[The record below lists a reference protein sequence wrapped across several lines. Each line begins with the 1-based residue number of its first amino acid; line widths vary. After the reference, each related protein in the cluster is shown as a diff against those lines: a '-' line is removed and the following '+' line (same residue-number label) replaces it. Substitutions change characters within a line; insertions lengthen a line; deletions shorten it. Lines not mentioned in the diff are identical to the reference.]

1 MNLAKYKDIKEI
13 QLEKLGFDIK
23 KVDFSTFRKN
33 FTSALTK
40 ETMKEEARKI
50 MAADAEKNKAK
61 QEEIAKKL
69 SDEITHMRRERF
81 ASQPQAKTFMAGE
94 VADIMKKK
102 GNVTL
107 NHIGSLVLED
117 GQIQK
122 TSINLMNDTL
132 KK

>member
-107 NHIGSLVLED
+107 NQIGSLVLED

>member
-50 MAADAEKNKAK
+50 MAADAEKNRAK
-61 QEEIAKKL
+61 QAEIEKKL
-69 SDEITHMRRERF
+69 SDEITNMRRERF
-81 ASQPQAKTFMAGE
+81 AS
-94 VADIMKKK
+94 
-102 GNVTL
+102 
-107 NHIGSLVLED
+107 
-117 GQIQK
+117 
-122 TSINLMNDTL
+122 
-132 KK
+132 

>member
-1 MNLAKYKDIKEI
+1 
-13 QLEKLGFDIK
+13 
-23 KVDFSTFRKN
+23 
-33 FTSALTK
+33 
-40 ETMKEEARKI
+40 
-50 MAADAEKNKAK
+50 
-61 QEEIAKKL
+61 
-69 SDEITHMRRERF
+69 
-81 ASQPQAKTFMAGE
+81 MAGE

-107 NHIGSLVLED
+107 NQIGSLVLED

>member
-81 ASQPQAKTFMAGE
+81 ASQPQAKTFMACE

-107 NHIGSLVLED
+107 NQIGSLVLED